1 MPLLFIAIGIGAVAL
16 FLSRSGQDTVKAVLD
31 RARAITDN
39 GVLYFP
45 VADTK
50 PNDVVTF
57 DAPAWVYEE
66 TGDGTQSYVQLA
78 VSALPPT
85 GQVNFGLTGPK
96 GGEIYL
102 PRSHFALGS
111 PKAS

>member
-1 MPLLFIAIGIGAVAL
+1 MPFLLVALGIGAVAY
-16 FLSRSGQDTVKAVLD
+16 FLSQSGQDAVKALAD
-31 RARAITDN
+31 RSQAIADN

-45 VADTK
+45 VVDTK

-78 VSALPPT
+78 ISAIPPT
-85 GQVNFGLTGPK
+85 GQINFGLTGPT